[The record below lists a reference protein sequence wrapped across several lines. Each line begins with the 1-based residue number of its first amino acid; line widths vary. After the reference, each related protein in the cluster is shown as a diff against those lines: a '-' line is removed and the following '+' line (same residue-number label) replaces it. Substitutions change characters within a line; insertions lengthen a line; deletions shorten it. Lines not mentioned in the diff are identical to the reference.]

1 MFPRK
6 WPKSMWNKLP
16 EVVIMMLSLCLSPI
30 PCVQSIMVCSCR
42 CLYLSGIH
50 AMNLVSPECRWPLS
64 NQHRSV
70 QMCQWLP
77 LTFQGQPLQ
86 TRWKKKN
93 ISSDIFIYCLRAF
106 IIATPTHSLFL
117 VLLDPLI
124 EFLSFPHPRYL
135 YACIFTINA
144 IQ

>member
-1 MFPRK
+1 M
-6 WPKSMWNKLP
+6 SMAAFNFSGSTSP
-16 EVVIMMLSLCLSPI
+16 NSL
-30 PCVQSIMVCSCR
+30 
-42 CLYLSGIH
+42 
-50 AMNLVSPECRWPLS
+50 EE
-64 NQHRSV
+64 
-70 QMCQWLP
+70 
-77 LTFQGQPLQ
+77 
-86 TRWKKKN
+86 KN